1 MSLSEI
7 HILIWIATAVILLT
21 VAFVRGLQINTG
33 WPDPYWRRL
42 DIRAEI
48 QRLCE
53 EQAERERLNALEREP
68 G

>member
-7 HILIWIATAVILLT
+7 LILICSAAAVILLT
-21 VAFVRGLQINTG
+21 AAFIRGVQINTG

-42 DIRAEI
+42 DVRAEI

-53 EQAERERLNALEREP
+53 EQDERERMNALEREL